1 MLKIGLDSRVLDC
14 QHRAGV
20 ARYTHNV
27 INEIVKDYEDQFY
40 LLGGPADHLNH
51 LNRIS
56 IDLPN
61 YNFEYANKSIELAGN
76 SSDLDLIFSPFYP
89 IPEQRN
95 FKAVL
100 TIHDLIPLKLE
111 EFYKNTLI
119 HQLMDEFI
127 RKTVEHVEHIIAVS
141 NHTKHDIIE
150 LFSVEEERITVI
162 YPGLDNIFLSEQ
174 EVESTS
180 KSQAILNKYNI
191 NKPYI
196 LSVCS
201 FEFRKNLQRIL
212 NAYEQLREAHNDNI
226 GLVLV
231 GGGLWPYGELF
242 TNIRHSKYFNDIVIT
257 GYIPD
262 EHLPTLYKNAET
274 FVYPSLYEGFGF
286 PVIEAMACGTPVVT
300 SNGSSLCEVGGELA
314 VYCDPYKVDSIV
326 SALEETLFKANNYKE
341 ATSFKN
347 WARQFSWKK
356 AGEQTR
362 ELLFTTVNSI
372 K

>member
-1 MLKIGLDSRVLDC
+1 MLKIGLDIRVLEC
-14 QHRAGV
+14 EHRTGV
-20 ARYTHNV
+20 GRYTYNV
-27 INEIVKDYEDQFY
+27 MKEIVKNYEDQFY
-40 LLGGPADHLNH
+40 MLGGSIDNFTN
-51 LNRIS
+51 LNRIGVEF
-56 IDLPN
+56 PN
-61 YNFEYANKSIELAGN
+61 FDFEYANKIIELTGN

-89 IPEQRN
+89 IPERRN

-100 TIHDLIPLKLE
+100 TIHDLVPLKLE

-119 HQLMDEFI
+119 HQLMDNYI
-127 RKTVEHVEHIIAVS
+127 RKTAEHVEHIIAVS
-141 NHTKHDIIE
+141 NHTKNDIME
-150 LFSVEEERITVI
+150 LFSVDEELITVI

-174 EVESTS
+174 EVVSTS

-191 NKPYI
+191 NKPFI

-201 FEFRKNLQRIL
+201 FEFRKNLQRVL

-231 GGGLWPYGELF
+231 GGGLWPYGQLF
-242 TNIRHSKYFNDIVIT
+242 TNIKRSKYFNDIVIT

-274 FVYPSLYEGFGF
+274 FIYPSLYEGFGF

-300 SNGSSLCEVGGELA
+300 SNVSSLCEVGGELA

-326 SALEETLFKANNYKE
+326 NALEETLFKINNPKE
-341 ATSFKN
+341 ATALKK

-362 ELLFTTVNSI
+362 ELLFTTVSSI